1 MSVWWSVGCAKLW
14 KKESPSVPEVFVVRV
29 LAWLFLSARVSP
41 PFCYCSFLVGSS
53 LQQVRGKVCVV
64 CTMKKKS
71 VCGGGGLG
79 WDALGGSGNEGGRRR
94 GLVIAFSNF

>member
-71 VCGGGGLG
+71 VCGGGGLDG
-79 WDALGGSGNEGGRRR
+79 MRLAAPGTREGG
-94 GLVIAFSNF
+94 GAV